1 MAQSGTR
8 SGDVTM
14 QEAVSSSGRSLRPP
28 ISSSIDTMEAADVWM
43 EDSLRRSAEL
53 GRELLER
60 ARRRDVDWWSTC
72 IHSDRGMGV
81 RPGEETPQEERP
93 ASLDEA
99 FSTLSQFMHQTTELC
114 ERYHSRI
121 PAQRRSI
128 RETQHISRFHCAKL
142 QRGPVRLPLRS
153 SSATAPLQS
162 SGRMQNARDVNFEVA
177 PGTYR
182 ISAASPNYRT
192 QRHLVH
198 ITPGQSVDLTFHV

>member
-1 MAQSGTR
+1 
-8 SGDVTM
+8 
-14 QEAVSSSGRSLRPP
+14 
-28 ISSSIDTMEAADVWM
+28 MEAADVWM

-114 ERYHSRI
+114 EVSQPYPSTEEEHKRNPAHLQISLCKTPARAREAATEIELGHRSPSVFWEDAECSRR
-121 PAQRRSI
+121 QLRSGSWNVQNLCGFSQLPDTTPPGAHHP
-128 RETQHISRFHCAKL
+128 RAE
-142 QRGPVRLPLRS
+142 RGPHFPCVIGE
-153 SSATAPLQS
+153 T
-162 SGRMQNARDVNFEVA
+162 
-177 PGTYR
+177 
-182 ISAASPNYRT
+182 
-192 QRHLVH
+192 HLVH